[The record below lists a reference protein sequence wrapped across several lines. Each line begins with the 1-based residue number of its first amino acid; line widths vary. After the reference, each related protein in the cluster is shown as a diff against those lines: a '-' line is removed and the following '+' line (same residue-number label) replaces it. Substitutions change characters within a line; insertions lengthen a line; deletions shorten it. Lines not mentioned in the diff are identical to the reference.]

1 LKSTLNVVDCF
12 TQKGKDRI
20 SMKDKVPAAQTS
32 DNKWLETAPV
42 SYTCYELNDASIP
55 SGASIISVVVYIEHF
70 EDEQF
75 RNGKLEWAVGTGWPA
90 KPAVWAAIEAPV
102 RQGRSSEAT
111 DSWDVTS
118 AVETP
123 EKANSLQF
131 RIGNNTSGEAK
142 TSIDHLYAVIEWY

>member
-1 LKSTLNVVDCF
+1 
-12 TQKGKDRI
+12 
-20 SMKDKVPAAQTS
+20 MKDKVPAVQTS

-42 SYTCYELNDASIP
+42 SYTCYELNNASIP

-70 EDEQF
+70 EDQQF
-75 RNGKLEWAVGTGWPA
+75 GNGKLEWAVGTGWPT

-102 RQGRSSEAT
+102 RRGPGSEAT

-123 EKANSLQF
+123 EKTNSLQF
-131 RIGNNTSGEAK
+131 RIANNTSGDSK
-142 TSIDHLYAVIEWY
+142 TSVDHLYAVIEWY